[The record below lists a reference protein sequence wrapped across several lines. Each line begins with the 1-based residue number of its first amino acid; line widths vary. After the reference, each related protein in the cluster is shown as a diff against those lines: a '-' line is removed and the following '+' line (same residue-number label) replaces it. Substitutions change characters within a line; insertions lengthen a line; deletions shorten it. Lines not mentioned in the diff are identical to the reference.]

1 MLLRFTVENFLSFKD
16 AVEFNLFPSS
26 KSHNHNNHR
35 VNCGSV
41 TGLRMSAL
49 YGANGAGKS
58 NLIGAMTL
66 LKNIVQYGLKVIG
79 SPDDFCFRF
88 SEECKAKPSS
98 FAIEFSI
105 GDVVLYYQIEFDGK
119 LISSEALYRSLKST
133 DELIFSR
140 GVESPEEKI
149 TLNLTPKYFSNKLTS
164 DFKDAIV
171 RILRPDQTLLQL
183 FGEFYSSSSEVI
195 ANAYGWIV
203 RRFRIL
209 TPAIG
214 AETLPFMLY
223 NNPEFFNMVNKELP
237 LLKTGVDQ
245 LVVNSEELV
254 LPEAQAIYKEEI
266 EKAKKDPGTP
276 IPTDKTMY
284 EGIVNIVFVDGHL
297 YKLTM
302 QPQHKMTDGH
312 LETTPYTFESDGT
325 HRLIDFMPMLYYL
338 KDKDNV
344 FVVDEIERSIH
355 PIMIKEL
362 MRTISDSE
370 TMKGQLIFT
379 THESCL
385 LDQDIFRPDEIWFA
399 QKDVEQATQLYPLS
413 DFNIHNTANI
423 ENGYLQGRYGG
434 IPFLSNLNDLNWK

>member
-1 MLLRFTVENFLSFKD
+1 MLLRFTVENFMSFKD

-26 KSHNHNNHR
+26 KSHNHDNHR
-35 VNCGSV
+35 MVCGSV
-41 TGLRMSAL
+41 TGLRMSAM

-58 NLIGAMTL
+58 NLIVAMTFL
-66 LKNIVQYGLKVIG
+66 QNIIRFGLNVNG
-79 SPDDFCFRF
+79 NLEDFRF
-88 SEECKAKPSS
+88 RFCDEYKSKPTS

-105 GDVVLYYQIEFDGK
+105 GEDILYYQIEFDGK
-119 LISSEALYRSLKST
+119 FITYETLSRSLKST
-133 DELIFSR
+133 DDLIFSR
-140 GVESPEEKI
+140 GTKSSGKMK
-149 TLNLTPKYFSNKLTS
+149 LKLAQKHFANKLTA
-164 DFKDAIV
+164 DFEDAII

-183 FGEFYSSSSEVI
+183 FGEFYPSSSEVI
-195 ANAYGWIV
+195 ANAFAWIV
-203 RRFRIL
+203 KRLKIL
-209 TPAIG
+209 TPNMG

-223 NNPEFFNMVNKELP
+223 NNQEFLKMVNKELP
-237 LLKTGVDQ
+237 LLKTGVDS

-254 LPEAQAIYKEEI
+254 LPEAQTIYKEEI
-266 EKAKKDPGTP
+266 EKAKKEPGTP
-276 IPTDKTMY
+276 IPTNRTMY
-284 EGIVNIVFVDGHL
+284 DGIANIVFVDGHL
-297 YKLTM
+297 LKMTM
-302 QPQHKMTDGH
+302 QPQHKMVDGH

-338 KDKDNV
+338 NDKDNV
-344 FVVDEIERSIH
+344 FIVDEIERSIH

-370 TMKGQLIFT
+370 TIKGQLIFT